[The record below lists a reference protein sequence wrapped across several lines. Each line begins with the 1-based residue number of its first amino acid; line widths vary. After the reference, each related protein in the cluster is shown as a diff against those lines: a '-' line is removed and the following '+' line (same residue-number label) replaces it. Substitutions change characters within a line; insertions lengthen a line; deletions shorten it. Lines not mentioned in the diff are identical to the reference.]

1 MSAVVRER
9 QGGWEG
15 RGGERRRGRSDARS
29 SLTLETLFFA
39 GALNCQFMGKS
50 EQSISGVR
58 RREHNCPA
66 PSHLDQIVSFNP
78 HNSSWAEVGEWAVG
92 G

>member
-1 MSAVVRER
+1 MK
-9 QGGWEG
+9 GGG
-15 RGGERRRGRSDARS
+15 GRSDARS
-29 SLTLETLFFA
+29 SLTLKTLFFA

-66 PSHLDQIVSFNP
+66 PSHLDQIVSFNTR
-78 HNSSWAEVGEWAVG
+78 NSRQLGGGGGVGSGQWAADDALK
-92 G
+92 